1 MKVFF
6 TGIHNKP
13 GRTPLSSLTKSGKVV
28 DQIIKLLE
36 GVECVK
42 TNLFDNNEMPSW
54 EEREFLAK
62 KWHDAHSPAANDV
75 VVLFGCHVQRHFVKK
90 AGPKYISVGHP
101 SQVMSKS
108 DAENYI
114 LRVALLVSKNLGIT
128 K

>member
-36 GVECVK
+36 DVECVK
-42 TNLFDNNEMPSW
+42 TNLFDKNEMPSW

-62 KWHDAHSPAANDV
+62 KWHDTHLPTADDV

-90 AGPKYISVGHP
+90 NGPKYVLVGHP

-108 DAENYI
+108 DTENYI
-114 LRVALLVSKNLGIT
+114 LRVALLVSKNLGKT
-128 K
+128 Q

>member
-6 TGIHNKP
+6 VGIHNKP

-28 DQIIKLLE
+28 DRIANLLE

-42 TNLFDNNEMPSW
+42 TNLFDTLFIPPW
-54 EEREFLAK
+54 TEREFMAR
-62 KWHDAHSPAANDV
+62 KWHDFYQPTSDDV
-75 VVLFGCHVQRHFVKK
+75 VVLFGCHVQRHFIKNS
-90 AGPKYISVGHP
+90 GPKYVSVGHP

-108 DAENYI
+108 DTDNYI
-114 LRVALLVSKNLGIT
+114 LRVALLVSKNLGKT

>member
-28 DQIIKLLE
+28 DQIIKLL
-36 GVECVK
+36 GDVECVK
-42 TNLFDNNEMPSW
+42 TNLFDTLAMPHW
-54 EEREFLAK
+54 AEREFLAN
-62 KWHDAHSPAANDV
+62 KWHEVHQPASGDI

-90 AGPKYISVGHP
+90 NGPKYVSVGHP
-101 SQVMSKS
+101 SQVMSKA
-108 DAENYI
+108 DTDNYI
-114 LRVALLVSKNLGIT
+114 LRVALLVLKNLGKT

>member
-36 GVECVK
+36 DVECVK
-42 TNLFDNNEMPSW
+42 TNLFDTLFMPNW
-54 EEREFLAK
+54 TEREFLAK
-62 KWHDAHSPAANDV
+62 KWHDFYQPEPNDV

-90 AGPKYISVGHP
+90 AGPRYVSVGHP

-108 DAENYI
+108 DTENYI
-114 LRVALLVSKNLGIT
+114 LRVALLVSKNLGKI